1 MKKYIHIVLC
11 FLLCVHIVG
20 CRSKS
25 RDTASPAVKVRTI
38 VLADTSDISNTSG
51 NRLVRTYIGAVEE
64 ASNASLSFNLGGQVT
79 KVSVSEGDKVKKGQ
93 RLICVDDTEAR
104 ASLAGATAQLEQ
116 ARDAY
121 NRVKAVYDKGGVSE
135 VKWVEVQTKLAQAQ
149 SLFDMAN
156 QTMSGR
162 VITAPFDGVV
172 GEVKAAVG
180 DNLLPGQP
188 VIKLLDVNNLC
199 VSFYV
204 PESEIRLLNVG
215 DTVSVECGSLNRL
228 YSAFVQDKSMIAN
241 HLTHSYK
248 VRLKLDTP
256 DADLLSGMNCK
267 VRVNQQ
273 NMTGYVIPGSAVQ
286 TYQDGLYCW
295 IVENGVA
302 RRVSVKSS
310 AFVNDGV
317 VISSGITK
325 GDEVVVAGYQK
336 LYNGVRVEVE

>member
-1 MKKYIHIVLC
+1 MNRYSYILLC
-11 FLLCVHIVG
+11 FLLYVQLTG
-20 CRSKS
+20 CGNKS
-25 RDTASPAVKVRTI
+25 HDTEVPAIKVKTI
-38 VLADTSDISNTSG
+38 VLADTSGVSNRCG
-51 NRLVRTYIGAVEE
+51 NRLVRTYMGIVEE
-64 ASNASLSFNLGGQVT
+64 ASNASLSFTLGGQVT
-79 KVSVSEGDKVKKGQ
+79 NVAVSEGDKVKKGQ

-104 ASLAGATAQLEQ
+104 ASLTGATAQLEQ

-121 NRVKAVYDKGGVSE
+121 NRVRSVYEKGGVSE

-149 SLFDMAN
+149 SLFDMAH
-156 QTMSGR
+156 QTLSGR

-188 VIKLLDVNNLC
+188 VIKVLDVNNLC
-199 VSFYV
+199 VTFYV

-215 DTVSVECGSLNRL
+215 EKVSVECGSLNRL
-228 YSAFVQDKSMIAN
+228 YSASVQDKSMIAN
-241 HLTHSYK
+241 QLTHSYK
-248 VRLKLDTP
+248 VRLKLDKP
-256 DADLLSGMNCK
+256 DSDLLSGMNCK

-273 NMTGYVIPGSAVQ
+273 NMSGYVVPGSAVQ

-295 IVENGVA
+295 IVDNGIA
-302 RRVSVKSS
+302 RRVFVKPS